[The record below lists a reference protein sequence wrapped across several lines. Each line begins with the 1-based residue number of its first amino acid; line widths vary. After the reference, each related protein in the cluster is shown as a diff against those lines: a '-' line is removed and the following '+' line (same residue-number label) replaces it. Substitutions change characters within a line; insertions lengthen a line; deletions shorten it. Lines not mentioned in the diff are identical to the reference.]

1 MANESTF
8 LTDLA
13 DEIEQLRES
22 IDELILRMQLIDS
35 HNHKAKNA
43 FRMAIESL
51 SREYKIKSDWYTG
64 LTKCSEGGADN
75 GDL

>member
-13 DEIEQLRES
+13 DEIEQLREA
-22 IDELILRMQLIDS
+22 IDELILRMQLIDQS
-35 HNHKAKNA
+35 NHKAQNA

-51 SREYKIKSDWYTG
+51 SREYKIKRDWYRG
-64 LTKCSEGGADN
+64 LTNSTGGGADN